1 MRYKHF
7 IRQLHL
13 ILIILSV
20 TMLFTTSCQT
30 AYYKTMEK
38 FGYHKR
44 DILVDR
50 VQDASD
56 AQQEAKDQFK
66 SALERFSS
74 VVNFK
79 GGELK
84 EKYEKL
90 SHELET
96 CETKAEAVH
105 KRINSVEDVAEAL
118 FDEWE
123 GELEQYTNKKL
134 ARSSKNKLDDTRK
147 RYTKLIDAMK
157 RAEKKIDPVLMV
169 FRDQVLFLKHN
180 LNAQAISSLRDELDS
195 IKSDISSLIK
205 DMEDSINESAS
216 FIKAMAEG

>member
-1 MRYKHF
+1 MPTKSSIKQVYLPF
-7 IRQLHL
+7 ILT
-13 ILIILSV
+13 V
-20 TMLFTTSCQT
+20 TTFFIVSCQT
-30 AYYKTMEK
+30 VYFKTMEK

-84 EKYEKL
+84 EKYDKL

-96 CETKAEAVH
+96 CEAKAEAVH
-105 KRINSVEDVAEAL
+105 KRIGSVEDVAEAL

-123 GELEQYTNKKL
+123 AELEQYTNKNL
-134 ARSSKNKLDDTRK
+134 ARSSKSKLDDTRE
-147 RYTKLIDAMK
+147 RYTKLINAMK
-157 RAEKKIDPVLMV
+157 RAEKKIDPVLSV

-180 LNAQAISSLRDELDS
+180 LNAQAISSLRNELDS

-205 DMEDSINESAS
+205 DMETSINESSA

>member
-1 MRYKHF
+1 
-7 IRQLHL
+7 
-13 ILIILSV
+13 
-20 TMLFTTSCQT
+20 
-30 AYYKTMEK
+30 MEK

-84 EKYEKL
+84 EKYDKL
-90 SHELET
+90 SLELET
-96 CETKAEAVH
+96 CESKAEAVH
-105 KRINSVEDVAEAL
+105 KRIDSVEDVAEAL

-134 ARSSKNKLDDTRK
+134 ARSSKSKLDDTRK
-147 RYTKLIDAMK
+147 RYTKLIGAMK
-157 RAEKKIDPVLMV
+157 RAEKKIDPVLKV

-205 DMEDSINESAS
+205 DMEASINESSA
-216 FIKAMAEG
+216 FIKAMAAE